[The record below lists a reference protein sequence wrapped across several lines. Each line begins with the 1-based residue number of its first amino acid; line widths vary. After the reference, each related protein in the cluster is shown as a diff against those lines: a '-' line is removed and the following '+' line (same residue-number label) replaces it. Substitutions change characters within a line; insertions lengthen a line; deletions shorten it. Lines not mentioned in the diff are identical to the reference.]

1 MFVSYERDSHDMSGM
16 SQKALTIRDSQQSA
30 NDSNAKMQSLRD
42 KFNQFRQQVLKIDGI
57 GVTKEE
63 QMKSLDA
70 LRQQLIMKRDLLIK
84 YKNSCPF
91 DTKH

>member
-1 MFVSYERDSHDMSGM
+1 MSGLG
-16 SQKALTIRDSQQSA
+16 QKALTIRDSQQSM
-30 NDSNAKMQSLRD
+30 NDSNAKMQSLKD
-42 KFNQFRQQVLKIDGI
+42 KLNQFRQQLIKIDGI

-70 LRQQLIMKRDLLIK
+70 LRQQLVMKRDLLIK

-91 DTKH
+91 DTNHKI